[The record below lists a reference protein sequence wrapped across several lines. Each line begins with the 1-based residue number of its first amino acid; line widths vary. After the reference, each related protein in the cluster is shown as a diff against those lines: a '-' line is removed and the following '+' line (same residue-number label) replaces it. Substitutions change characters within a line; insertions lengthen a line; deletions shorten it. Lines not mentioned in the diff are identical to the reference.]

1 MQIAKA
7 ATQEGNSQA
16 AREVVLRI
24 PALADYNAA
33 QGDMRLLETLERAD
47 YTISGRAPLLSMKRC
62 MKYPDMQQNGS
73 CELFAA
79 TVP

>member
-7 ATQEGNSQA
+7 ANQEGNTQA

-33 QGDMRLLETLERAD
+33 QGDMRLLETLQRAD
-47 YTISGRAPLLSMKRC
+47 YTISGRAHLASMIYC
-62 MKYPDMQQNGS
+62 MKVS
-73 CELFAA
+73 CHAAEWEL
-79 TVP
+79 

>member
-7 ATQEGNSQA
+7 ANQEGNAQA

-33 QGDMRLLETLERAD
+33 QGDMRLLETLQRAE
-47 YTISGRAPLLSMKRC
+47 YTISGRAPLASMIHC
-62 MKYPDMQQNGS
+62 MKVS
-73 CELFAA
+73 CHAAEWEL
-79 TVP
+79 